1 MNTNQDY
8 ILAIP
13 TYNRPD
19 IIINK
24 TLKLLKEYDIPN
36 NKIIIFVKDQE
47 QLNLYQDIVCNYNLV
62 LTGASG
68 IMDTRNTIQA
78 FFYYETSYTNVV
90 YIDDDIDSL
99 WDMDTKLDNLD
110 SFITKAFIDT
120 KELGYN
126 LWGVSALHNPFY
138 MSRKTTTNLKYICGA
153 LFGEI
158 FDRDKYPIFSDVGH
172 FEDHQKSMDHFI
184 RDGGVVKFNWIG
196 IKTKYFGVG
205 GINDSLG
212 GLENRKID
220 MYFNGLFLEEK
231 YPGMCKQI
239 EKRWGFDLRLNYR
252 YKLINI

>member
-1 MNTNQDY
+1 MNTSQDY
-8 ILAIP
+8 IIAIP
-13 TYNRPD
+13 TYNRPN
-19 IIINK
+19 IIIKK

-36 NKIIIFVKDQE
+36 DKIIIFVKDQE
-47 QLNLYQDIVCNYNLV
+47 QMNLYKDIILNYNLV

-68 IMDTRNTIQA
+68 IMETRNTIQA

-90 YIDDDIDSL
+90 YIDDDISGL
-99 WDMDTKLDNLD
+99 YNMDKKLDNLD

-138 MSRKTTTNLKYICGA
+138 MSEKTTTNAKYICGA
-153 LFGEI
+153 FFGEI
-158 FDRDKYPIFSDVGH
+158 FDRDKYPIFADVGH

-196 IKTKYFGVG
+196 IDTKYFGVG

-220 MYFNGLFLEEK
+220 MYNNGLWLEEK
-231 YPGMCKQI
+231 YPGLCKQT
-239 EKRWGFDLRLNYR
+239 EKKWGYDLRINYR
-252 YKLINI
+252 FKLNKY